1 MRYLLRHLAVLA
13 LILGAFWALTAWPF
27 LNDVETGK
35 TPQYPDLRVGDYGA
49 SVERVAAEVKKAIAG
64 LPGWSVSGSGTGAAG
79 SEIQAV
85 RATPV
90 GLKFDVTVRIHRESG
105 RTRLSVRSRSRL
117 GPIDFGQNARNI
129 RELLARVD
137 QEVF

>member
-1 MRYLLRHLAVLA
+1 MKYLLRHLAVLA
-13 LILGAFWALTAWPF
+13 LILGAFWTLTAWPF

-35 TPQYPDLRVGDYGA
+35 TPQYPDLREGDYGA
-49 SVERVAAEVKKAIAG
+49 SVDRVAAEVKKAMAR
-64 LPGWSVSGSGTGAAG
+64 LPGWSVAGSGTGAAG

-85 RATPV
+85 RATAV
-90 GLKFDVTVRIHRESG
+90 GLKFDVTVRIRRQSG

-129 RELLARVD
+129 RELMEQVD
-137 QEVF
+137 REVF